1 MVIILI
7 HSIFFAYGDGLRNL
21 IKRHTTWLKRN
32 ANLSET
38 PEYKNRWAEREL
50 ARSKKDLRELRLCLR
65 LLAREMRR
73 KRHVWGFQPHK
84 RLGAR
89 VTFVRLLARALA
101 PSARV
106 GLSAPQEIRCERC
119 ESLGEAAQEDTRVAP
134 SAREKGSK

>member
-50 ARSKKDLRELRLCLR
+50 ARAKKDLRELR
-65 LLAREMRR
+65 E
-73 KRHVWGFQPHK
+73 

-89 VTFVRLLARALA
+89 VTFVRLLALAREIRCTRASPKA
-101 PSARV
+101 NESAR
-106 GLSAPQEIRCERC
+106 EIRCERC
-119 ESLGEAAQEDTRVAP
+119 EGEAAQEDTRVAP